1 MGILARYAALLPV
14 TPATPPVNLEEGST
28 PLIALPRIGEKLGIT
43 LYGKFEGC
51 NPSGSFKDRG
61 MVLAVAKALEEE
73 QESGAPAAPA
83 GGTSYSSAPSE
94 ASGTLA
100 SDEALA
106 ALREKLTGN

>member
-14 TPATPPVNLEEGST
+14 TSATPPVNLEEGST

-61 MVLAVAKALEEE
+61 MVLAVAKALEE
-73 QESGAPAAPA
+73 GKR
-83 GGTSYSSAPSE
+83 
-94 ASGTLA
+94 
-100 SDEALA
+100 ALICA
-106 ALREKLTGN
+106 VDRKSVV

>member
-1 MGILARYAALLPV
+1 MRCWDDIAR
-14 TPATPPVNLEEGST
+14 
-28 PLIALPRIGEKLGIT
+28 
-43 LYGKFEGC
+43 
-51 NPSGSFKDRG
+51 
-61 MVLAVAKALEEE
+61 ALEEE

-83 GGTSYSSAPSE
+83 GNTSYSSAPSE